1 MLDINKSHSY
11 KCNKFYKQDINPT
24 GFLSITVL
32 NRLNNRPVPFAE
44 VSAYHMNIRGVYGES
59 GEGNLV
65 VKHITD
71 KNGKVPLIELP
82 VLERNLNESF
92 TLNFLTNTAYFL
104 TVRHFKYHSVN
115 LMNIQIY
122 PNITTIFNVFLTQLT
137 PLQPRRYEF
146 IITPEKKNIR
156 R

>member
-1 MLDINKSHSY
+1 MEK
-11 KCNKFYKQDINPT
+11 
-24 GFLSITVL
+24 
-32 NRLNNRPVPFAE
+32 
-44 VSAYHMNIRGVYGES
+44 
-59 GEGNLV
+59 GNLV

-71 KNGKVPLIELP
+71 ENGKVPLIELP